1 MEAEGSN
8 HWQYGE
14 RCEAAEVPAWPVHG
28 CLLVSEG
35 INFPRWGGK
44 NLREPREMLG
54 GSSTETLQDQGTCE
68 EEEEEE
74 GVSCL

>member
-35 INFPRWGGK
+35 INFPRWGG
-44 NLREPREMLG
+44 NPHGALRNAG

-68 EEEEEE
+68 EEEE